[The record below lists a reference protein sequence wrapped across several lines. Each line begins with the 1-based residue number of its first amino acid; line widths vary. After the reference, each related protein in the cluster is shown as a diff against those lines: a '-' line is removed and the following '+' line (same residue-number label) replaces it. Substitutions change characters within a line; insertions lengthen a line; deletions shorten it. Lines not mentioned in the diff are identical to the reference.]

1 MSPNLKR
8 NEFISVVIPAYN
20 ESRRI
25 SATLER
31 MYAYFKDHSWEFEI
45 IVVDDGGTDDTKTV
59 VQQIQNRLP
68 LIKCLSSP
76 PPNRGKGH
84 AVRQGVAASLGEIV
98 LISDA
103 DLSTPVED
111 IEKLLL
117 HLDQGYDVIIGSR
130 GLKDS
135 DVRVRQPFF
144 RIAMGKTFNRLVRL
158 MVLED
163 FRDTQCGFKLFRGAC
178 AREIF
183 KHSTIKRFAFD
194 VEILFLAKK
203 QGYKI
208 KEVPI
213 TWLNSPDSKVH
224 PIRDSFQMLTDIFRL
239 WFRNL

>member
-1 MSPNLKR
+1 MNKDLKQ
-8 NEFISVVIPAYN
+8 NTFISVVIPAYN

-25 SATLER
+25 SPTLEKI
-31 MYAYFKDHSWEFEI
+31 YAYLKGHSWQFEI
-45 IVVDDGGTDDTKTV
+45 IVIDDASTDDTKTV
-59 VQQIQNRLP
+59 LQQIQDRLP
-68 LIKCLSSP
+68 LIQYLSSP
-76 PPNRGKGH
+76 PPNKGKGH
-84 AVRQGVAASLGEIV
+84 AVRQGVAASRGEIV

-111 IEKLLL
+111 IEKLLV
-117 HLDQGYDVIIGSR
+117 HLDQGYDVVIGSR

-144 RIAMGKTFNRLVRL
+144 RIAMGKTFNKLVRL

-183 KHSTIKRFAFD
+183 RQSTIRRFAFD
-194 VEILFLAKK
+194 VEILSLAKK
-203 QGYKI
+203 RGCKI
-208 KEVPI
+208 REVPI
-213 TWLNSPDSKVH
+213 TWLNSPESKVD

-239 WFRNL
+239 WYRNL